1 MTTLAEARHTRARER
16 SFVGK
21 PRKISSG
28 LPLTRVQRVAHRSD
42 ILLDDQISLVKET
55 QDALEKAMLMMSSS
69 KDAREQKGWLNE
81 VDRLKLQCDEMLLI
95 LKVVRKL
102 SAELLY
108 AKVEVEQAA
117 QSQGNV
123 GAARKRVVWL
133 EDRMEH
139 LLSRY
144 RNDFRLNSPLP
155 IQPRFI
161 TEKKTRPGAGRAGTN
176 QTKRTHDSSRPKSI
190 LKPPK
195 GQLTEDESER
205 EAIRSRGRER
215 GHGNTDRQAPNRHH
229 RRQRNELRGLE
240 TDETQSTGDEAGG
253 DGEWVAKHRLAL
265 RSRGR
270 PGGAGERGRPGGRG
284 IQVGGR
290 DAPVDRN
297 HAIRSRQPGMD
308 TEDEE
313 TDVSLEASKRHTG
326 RNRGMKTG
334 GGKPRKQAV
343 EGSIRDSSEDILG
356 NVTTEIEDDDEDDDG
371 DDEET
376 GDDLSARSDLEEG
389 DLGGIENG
397 VFMTQE
403 SAPSEE
409 TESTRETSSMSSLSK
424 KEDGGQGDDEKE
436 EEEVDEAAAYWESP
450 HHKFEYNDH
459 REAISRE
466 NPMSYHNLGLA
477 VCSSFIEPAP
487 EIAAELPWIP
497 IKKGEQMSDV
507 HMNKLLPLRPV
518 TAKAEELIEGKV
530 ALDKIAERI
539 HDIWGKMEDAAAR
552 SVDIISPFKSP
563 DKDGAYLSHIEGSI
577 GSARSSP
584 IPVESR
590 KPSPVKGD
598 KTRPQ
603 TKMSMVRARSVA
615 KSMTEFEE
623 PLSMPF
629 ASPPRTAIS
638 STAPMLV
645 YHPKPVPPPAVLPL
659 TRTNHEKFY
668 PRISSDWNDDDPN
681 GKERAQRIV
690 NQMNVAKETNLLVY
704 KSKESKR
711 KKSSK
716 LAIQKHVGG
725 AIVMRKWRNA
735 AVANAMATAQIS
747 AFMGSKHQGNGKY
760 LEKDEPRW
768 KRIEH
773 VLGML
778 TSDRVIERQ
787 DAARHLGELDVIED
801 TVIGAL
807 TDRLD
812 NDEDPRVRYE
822 AARSLM
828 SIGQWTEPVV
838 RLIVQYLKKGSYQ
851 AKRDLVESMIKARGA
866 AYIKKT
872 DPHNRALVDQL
883 KKICAAEN
891 QGDLGFDC
899 AVCLGC
905 MCVPDKQAKI
915 KLMGSL
921 DSKDINV
928 TARSLEILVR
938 QMHASE
944 PAVVQMVLHQLQ
956 HSSAW
961 KYRAAA
967 AKLLV
972 HIGSK
977 CITNE
982 DDEKMIFRVADKRL
996 YDDPSREVRSE
1007 IANMMTSL
1015 GLKET
1020 LCELVEKRLFDE
1032 DDDERAHGVL
1042 AVGVI
1047 GMKSERIQR
1056 QLLEMLELDSC
1067 EYVRIQVIRTL
1078 ADLGLT
1084 NIKVMRALKSVERN
1098 EGALSRESTK
1108 ALKILNAIKQ
1118 RQSARSPRRTPS
1130 RSPSIPASSVTA
1142 ASRKRSPSMKKAMR
1156 SHAKA
1161 LNQTI

>member
-1 MTTLAEARHTRARER
+1 MTTLAEARHTRCRER

-42 ILLDDQISLVKET
+42 ILLDDQISLVKDT
-55 QDALEKAMLMMSSS
+55 QDALEKAMLLMSSC
-69 KDAREQKGWLNE
+69 KDPREQRGWVNE

-123 GAARKRVVWL
+123 AAARKRVVWL

-139 LLSRY
+139 LLGRY
-144 RNDFRLNSPLP
+144 RNEFRLNSPLP
-155 IQPRFI
+155 IQPRFV
-161 TEKKTRPGAGRAGTN
+161 TEKKTRPGAGRAGTH
-176 QTKRTHDSSRPKSI
+176 QTKRTNDSSRPKSI
-190 LKPPK
+190 LKPPRSH
-195 GQLTEDESER
+195 LTDDEDER
-205 EAIRSRGRER
+205 DVMRSRGRER
-215 GHGNTDRQAPNRHH
+215 GQTNIDRPGLNRNH
-229 RRQRNELRGLE
+229 RRQRNDLRGLE

-253 DGEWVAKHRLAL
+253 DGEWVAKQRLAL

-270 PGGAGERGRPGGRG
+270 PGGAGERGTRGARGEQGGGGDVQGGR
-284 IQVGGR
+284 IQAMRSHQVG
-290 DAPVDRN
+290 V
-297 HAIRSRQPGMD
+297 D

-313 TDVSLEASKRHTG
+313 TDGSLELKRHPK
-326 RNRGMKTG
+326 RERGMRPG
-334 GGKPRKQAV
+334 GGKTRNQAV
-343 EGSIRDSSEDILG
+343 EESSKDSSEDIRSKG
-356 NVTTEIEDDDEDDDG
+356 RRATETEDDDEEDEEDE
-371 DDEET
+371 DEET
-376 GDDLSARSDLEEG
+376 VGELSTRSDLDEG
-389 DLGGIENG
+389 DLGRIENG

-403 SAPSEE
+403 SALSEE
-409 TESTRETSSMSSLSK
+409 IESTRETASVSSVSK
-424 KEDGGQGDDEKE
+424 REDGAQGDDEKE
-436 EEEVDEAAAYWESP
+436 EEDEEEVDEGAAYWESP

-507 HMNKLLPLRPV
+507 HMAKLLPLRPV

-539 HDIWGKMEDAAAR
+539 HDIWGKMEDAA
-552 SVDIISPFKSP
+552 
-563 DKDGAYLSHIEGSI
+563 DGAYLSHIDGSV

-584 IPVESR
+584 IQMESR
-590 KPSPVKGD
+590 KPPIKGD

-603 TKMSMVRARSVA
+603 TKMSMIRARSVA

-623 PLSMPF
+623 PLPMPF

-638 STAPMLV
+638 SSAPMLV

-668 PRISSDWNDDDPN
+668 PRISNDWNGDDPD
-681 GKERAQRIV
+681 GKERSLRIV

-711 KKSSK
+711 KKSTKSA
-716 LAIQKHVGG
+716 LQKQAGG
-725 AIVMRKWRNA
+725 ALVMRRWRNV

-747 AFMGSKHQGNGKY
+747 AFMGSKHQGSGKL

-768 KRIEH
+768 KRVEH

-778 TSDRVIERQ
+778 ASDRVVERR

-801 TVIGAL
+801 SVIEAL

-812 NDEDPRVRYE
+812 HDDDGRVRYE

-828 SIGQWTEPVV
+828 SIGEWTVPVV
-838 RLIVQYLKKGSYQ
+838 KLIVQYLKEGSYQ

-866 AYIKKT
+866 AFISKT
-872 DPHNRALVDQL
+872 EPQNRALVETL
-883 KKICAAEN
+883 KKICGAEN

-905 MCVPDKQAKI
+905 LCVPDKQAKI

-956 HSSAW
+956 YSSAW

-977 CITNE
+977 CMANE
-982 DDEKMIFRVADKRL
+982 DDEKMIFSIADKRL

-1032 DDDERAHGVL
+1032 EDDERAHGVL

-1108 ALKILNAIKQ
+1108 ALKTLNAIKQ
-1118 RQSARSPRRTPS
+1118 RLSARSPRRTPS
-1130 RSPSIPASSVTA
+1130 RSPSIPASSVVTA
-1142 ASRKRSPSMKKAMR
+1142 VSRKRSNTPLLKKVVVR
-1156 SHAKA
+1156 RNSKSV
-1161 LNQTI
+1161 NQSI